1 MRQVNP
7 RWTEHKDWSSGDS
20 GPKRR
25 RGLWG
30 TSTNKNPPEDWDVYP
45 EITSVHQSA
54 SDHAAIFVD
63 VNI

>member
-7 RWTEHKDWSSGDS
+7 RWTEHKDSSSGDS
-20 GPKRR
+20 GPKRS

-30 TSTNKNPPEDWDVYP
+30 TSTNKNPPEDWGVYP